1 MNTPEDPID
10 ALLREQNA
18 YVDDNG
24 FTARV
29 IKELPHR
36 RRAWLRPTIMLSAVA
51 LGSVLA
57 VRWLPLK
64 NLPPFDLSK
73 MFSQD
78 ANALLPWVT
87 VLAVATSLV
96 WGTISALQRED

>member
-1 MNTPEDPID
+1 MNTPEYPID
-10 ALLREQNA
+10 PLLREQNL
-18 YVDDNG
+18 YLDDNG

-29 IKELPHR
+29 IKELPRR
-36 RRAWLRPTIMLSAVA
+36 RRAWLRPTIMFSAVA
-51 LGSVLA
+51 IGSVLA

-73 MFSQD
+73 IFSQD

-87 VLAVATSLV
+87 VLAVALRLSGV
-96 WGTISALQRED
+96 